1 VPLWACERR
10 EGMEVAV
17 RLGHAS
23 NASWHRR
30 AATYAEQLSDKRRCS
45 GCGQWLGGEPVTCVA
60 SGRRVG
66 TLPEVMAYCGT
77 CAEVAVGGALAR
89 PR

>member
-10 EGMEVAV
+10 EGREVAV

-23 NASWHRR
+23 NGSRRCTAASC
-30 AATYAEQLSDKRRCS
+30 AERLPDKRRCS
-45 GCGQWLGGEPVTCVA
+45 GCGQWLGRESVTCVA
-60 SGRRVG
+60 SGRQVG
-66 TLPEVMAYCGT
+66 TLPEVIAYCAA
-77 CAEVAVGGALAR
+77 CAEIATSDALVR